1 MKVVFLQD
9 CNKWRDNHN
18 LRRNCEGER
27 FVVPGA
33 GGGVTEHLGSLR
45 VAGLV
50 RLELLAPG
58 VEVAMMMSTILVCQR
73 SFMIGIHLVLNK
85 CKQYRAI
92 FHRKCKQTTTN
103 EL

>member
-1 MKVVFLQD
+1 M
-9 CNKWRDNHN
+9 
-18 LRRNCEGER
+18 

-33 GGGVTEHLGSLR
+33 GGWVTEHWLGRLG
-45 VAGLV
+45 VARLV
-50 RLELLAPG
+50 RLQLLAPG

-103 EL
+103 ELQL